1 MVELILWS
9 AFAIRK
15 ILKTS
20 LAEGK
25 TNDERRFG
33 EPFEKA
39 Q

>member
-1 MVELILWS
+1 MVELILWN

-15 ILKTS
+15 LLKTS

-25 TNDERRFG
+25 TPYDRRFG

-39 Q
+39 R